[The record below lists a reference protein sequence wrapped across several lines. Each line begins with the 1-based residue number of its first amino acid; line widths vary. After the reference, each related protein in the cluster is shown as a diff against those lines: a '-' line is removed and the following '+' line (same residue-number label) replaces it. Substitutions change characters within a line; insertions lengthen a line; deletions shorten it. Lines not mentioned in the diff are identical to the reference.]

1 MEAKAAAAEAEAKDK
16 AKAPV
21 GLSINVDDEEED
33 KKMAAAAKAMTELTP
48 KSAAAKLGVTG
59 LSGEMAARIGGK
71 AARKE
76 AMNNKK

>member
-1 MEAKAAAAEAEAKDK
+1 METKAAAAEEEAK
-16 AKAPV
+16 AKAPA
-21 GLSINVDDEEED
+21 GLSINVEDDEED

-76 AMNNKK
+76 ANYNKK